1 MQSATKGF
9 FDLERNAR
17 IGPRHP
23 KLGAA
28 GFRVAQWLAAR
39 TMGRAGFHRLGS
51 PFAEARIAE
60 ARDRLTRGET
70 LYLAGLGAPGTH
82 NSGVAL
88 VEVTQARG
96 PRLILNNEEER
107 FSGNKHT
114 SEYPRESIEAMVT
127 TLRGMGRDV
136 GDIFAWLTSWD
147 YPALAGTLART
158 VLEEAPQSLKLLRT
172 TEAAGFDGRRLD
184 QMTRTPKILGKQLGL
199 AGRVPLIVMPHHDN
213 HAWFSFAA
221 SPFADDGEPVAI
233 AVLDGTGDLGS
244 VSLYVVENGTMRR
257 LYCNDSMFDSLGA
270 FYSVISSTQGGWT
283 WLSSEGRY
291 MGAAAWG
298 DMNRAS
304 NPYYQ
309 QLKQVLHFGER
320 GEIRL
325 NRAMANWYCDP
336 FDHPYK
342 HALIDILGE
351 PLKPEQLWNP
361 DAVLRV
367 EDIQHRPDTQDRL
380 DKAAATQLVFE
391 DAMVHVV
398 DHLLRVTGASRL
410 VLTGGVALN
419 AVGNMRLLEHFD
431 AAWFARAFSSEVDP
445 GSRQEN
451 ASKQEA
457 RAPFRSNRNGQG
469 SRAQHNDARLHLW
482 VPPVPGD
489 PGVTIG
495 AAWLF
500 AHLAG
505 SPRGAP
511 LTHAFYC
518 GLPSPRA
525 EIETALAA
533 DDIASRPIGN
543 IATEAGRDAIADLMA
558 FMVARGGVIALFQGA
573 AETGP
578 RALGHR
584 SIFANP
590 CDPNV
595 RERLNERVKY
605 REAIRPL
612 APMATFEAAREYF
625 ELLEGASDADYNAY
639 NYMVLTARGKP
650 HARDKIPAVIH
661 ADGTGRIQIVRAADD
676 PLTYAYLKALGRRIG
691 VEMSVNTSFNVAGP
705 IAQSP
710 SQAIDTLRRSKGLD
724 VVLLVASD
732 GCVYAA
738 WHGGERDSGRFTTW
752 FAEWSAPQTSRG

>member
-1 MQSATKGF
+1 MA
-9 FDLERNAR
+9 
-17 IGPRHP
+17 
-23 KLGAA
+23 
-28 GFRVAQWLAAR
+28 
-39 TMGRAGFHRLGS
+39 RAGFHQLGS
-51 PFAEARIAE
+51 KHADARIAQ
-60 ARDRLTRGET
+60 AREKLARGET
-70 LYLAGLGAPGTH
+70 LCLAGLGAPGTH

-88 VEVTQARG
+88 VEVTQQRG

-107 FSGNKHT
+107 FSGVKHT
-114 SEYPRESIEAMVT
+114 TEYPKASIDAMVEA
-127 TLRGMGRDV
+127 LRGMGRDV
-136 GDIFAWLTSWD
+136 SDIFAWLTSWD
-147 YPALAGTLART
+147 YPTLAGTIARS
-158 VLEEAPQSLKLLRT
+158 VLEEAPQSLRLLRT

-184 QMTRTPKILGKQLGL
+184 QMTRTPKILARQLGL
-199 AGRVPLIVMPHHDN
+199 AEPVPLIAMPHHDN

-221 SPFADDGEPVAI
+221 SPFKDDGDAVAI

-244 VSLYVVENGTMRR
+244 ISLYTVTGGAMRR
-257 LYCNDSMFDSLGA
+257 LYCNESMFDSLGA

-298 DMNRAS
+298 DMDRAS
-304 NPYYQ
+304 NPYYAR
-309 QLKQVLHFGER
+309 LRKVLQFGAD
-320 GEIRL
+320 GEVRL
-325 NRAMANWYCDP
+325 NRALANWYCDP

-342 HALIDILGE
+342 RALIDVLGE
-351 PLKPEQLWNP
+351 PLKPAQLWNP

-367 EDIQHRPDTQDRL
+367 EDIQHRPDTKDRL

-391 DAMVHVV
+391 DAMIHVV
-398 DHLLRVTGASRL
+398 DHLLRTTGANRL

-431 AAWFARAFSSEVDP
+431 EAWFES
-445 GSRQEN
+445 
-451 ASKQEA
+451 
-457 RAPFRSNRNGQG
+457 
-469 SRAQHNDARLHLW
+469 AQQRKSRLHLW

-518 GLPSPRA
+518 GQPPSSG
-525 EIETALAA
+525 EIEAALQAG
-533 DDIASRPIGN
+533 DIASRRIGDV
-543 IATEAGRDAIADLMA
+543 ASLEGRDAVADLMA
-558 FMVARGGVIALFQGA
+558 FMVARNGIIALYQGA

-590 CDPNV
+590 CDAHA

-612 APMATFEAAREYF
+612 APMATLEAAQDYF

-639 NYMVLTARGKP
+639 NYMVLTARAKP
-650 HARDKIPAVIH
+650 HARAKIAAVIH
-661 ADGTGRIQIVRAADD
+661 ADGTGRIQIVREADA
-676 PLTYAYLKALGRRIG
+676 PLTCAYLKALGRRIG

-710 SQAIDTLRRSKGLD
+710 SQAIDTLRRSQGLD
-724 VVLLVASD
+724 VVLLVAE
-732 GCVYAA
+732 GGAVHAA
-738 WHGGERDSGRFTTW
+738 WHAGERDSGRFTGLLS
-752 FAEWSAPQTSRG
+752 EWQAARAAPVAGADSSDQ

>member
-1 MQSATKGF
+1 LKPN
-9 FDLERNAR
+9 RR

-28 GFRVAQWLAAR
+28 GFGAAR
-39 TMGRAGFHRLGS
+39 WLSARLFRAAGFHQLGS
-51 PFAEARIAE
+51 EFADARIAHV
-60 ARDRLTRGET
+60 RDKLRRGET
-70 LYLAGLGAPGTH
+70 VYLAGLGPPGTH

-88 VEVTQARG
+88 VEVTRAHG
-96 PRLILNNEEER
+96 PRLIVNNEEER

-114 SEYPRESIEAMVT
+114 TEYPRQSIDAMVA
-127 TLRGMGRDV
+127 TLRGIGRDI
-136 GDIFAWLTSWD
+136 GDIDAWLTSWD
-147 YPALAGTLART
+147 YPTLAGTLARS
-158 VLEEAPQSLKLLRT
+158 VLEELPQSLKLLRT

-199 AGRVPLIVMPHHDN
+199 SERVPLICLPHHDN

-221 SPFADDGEPVAI
+221 SPFADDDKPVAI
-233 AVLDGTGDLGS
+233 AVLDGTGDRGS
-244 VSLYVVENGTMRR
+244 VSLYVADDGAMRQ
-257 LYCNDSMFDSLGA
+257 LTCNDSMFDSLGA

-298 DMNRAS
+298 DMNRATNS
-304 NPYYQ
+304 HYAR
-309 QLKQVLHFGER
+309 LKEVLDFGR
-320 GEIRL
+320 DGEVRI

-342 HALIDILGE
+342 SALIEVLGA
-351 PLKPEQLWNP
+351 PLKPDQLWNP

-367 EDIQHRPDTQDRL
+367 EDIHHRPDTKDRL

-398 DHLLRVTGASRL
+398 DHLLRTTGASRL

-419 AVGNMRLLEHFD
+419 AVGNMRLLEHFNE
-431 AAWFARAFSSEVDP
+431 AWFAKFQQRK
-445 GSRQEN
+445 
-451 ASKQEA
+451 AS
-457 RAPFRSNRNGQG
+457 
-469 SRAQHNDARLHLW
+469 LHLW
-482 VPPVPGD
+482 VPPTPGD

-505 SPRGAP
+505 APRGDP
-511 LTHAFYC
+511 ISHAFYC
-518 GLPSPRA
+518 GSPPSPEDIA
-525 EIETALAA
+525 TALAA
-533 DDIASRPIGN
+533 GDIASQRIGD
-543 IATEAGRDAIADLMA
+543 ISTPEGRDAVADLMA
-558 FMVARGGVIALFQGA
+558 FMVAHSGIIALYQGA

-590 CDPNV
+590 CDPQA
-595 RERLNERVKY
+595 RERLNERAKY

-612 APMATFEAAREYF
+612 APMATLEAAREYF
-625 ELLEGASDADYNAY
+625 DLLPGASDAGYNAY
-639 NYMVLTARGKP
+639 NYMVLTAQSKP
-650 HARDKIPAVIH
+650 AARAKIPAVIH
-661 ADGTGRIQIVRAADD
+661 ADGTGRIQIVRAEDD

-705 IAQSP
+705 IAQTP
-710 SQAIDTLRRSKGLD
+710 VQAMDTLRRSKGLD
-724 VVLLVASD
+724 AVLLVA
-732 GCVYAA
+732 GNGAVHAA
-738 WHGGERDSGRFTTW
+738 WHGGERDSGRFTGW
-752 FAEWSAPQTSRG
+752 LSQWNERR

>member
-1 MQSATKGF
+1 MA
-9 FDLERNAR
+9 
-17 IGPRHP
+17 
-23 KLGAA
+23 
-28 GFRVAQWLAAR
+28 
-39 TMGRAGFHRLGS
+39 RAGFHQLGS
-51 PFAEARIAE
+51 KHAAARIAQ
-60 ARDRLTRGET
+60 ARGRLARGET

-88 VEVTQARG
+88 VEVTQEGG

-114 SEYPRESIEAMVT
+114 TEYPKASIDAMVT
-127 TLRGMGRDV
+127 ALRGMGRDIS
-136 GDIFAWLTSWD
+136 DIFAWLTSWD
-147 YPALAGTLART
+147 YPTLAGTIARS
-158 VLEEAPQSLKLLRT
+158 VLEEAPQSFKLLRT
-172 TEAAGFDGRRLD
+172 TEAAGFDGRRLE
-184 QMTRTPKILGKQLGL
+184 QMTRTPKILARQLGL
-199 AGRVPLIVMPHHDN
+199 AEPVPLIAMPHHDN

-221 SPFADDGEPVAI
+221 SPFKDDGEAVAI

-244 VSLYVVENGTMRR
+244 ISLYAVTGGAMRR
-257 LYCNDSMFDSLGA
+257 LYCNESMFDSLGA

-298 DMNRAS
+298 DVERAS
-304 NPYYQ
+304 NPYYIR
-309 QLKQVLHFGER
+309 LRQVLQFGAG
-320 GEIRL
+320 GEVKL
-325 NRAMANWYCDP
+325 NRALANWYCDP

-342 HALIDILGE
+342 RTLIDILGE

-361 DAVLRV
+361 DAVLRI
-367 EDIQHRPDTQDRL
+367 EDIQHGPDTQDRL

-391 DAMVHVV
+391 DAMIHVV
-398 DHLLRVTGASRL
+398 DHLLRVTGANRL

-431 AAWFARAFSSEVDP
+431 EAWFES
-445 GSRQEN
+445 
-451 ASKQEA
+451 
-457 RAPFRSNRNGQG
+457 
-469 SRAQHNDARLHLW
+469 AQQRKTRLHLW

-518 GLPSPRA
+518 GLPPTA
-525 EIETALAA
+525 DEIEAALQVG
-533 DDIASRPIGN
+533 DIASQRIGDVSSV
-543 IATEAGRDAIADLMA
+543 EGREAIADLMA
-558 FMVARGGVIALFQGA
+558 FMVAQNGVIALYQGA

-590 CDPNV
+590 RDAHA

-612 APMATFEAAREYF
+612 APMATLEAAQEYF
-625 ELLEGASDADYNAY
+625 ELEQGASDSDYNAY
-639 NYMVLTARGKP
+639 NYMVLTARAKP
-650 HARDKIPAVIH
+650 HARAKIPAVIH
-661 ADGTGRIQIVRAADD
+661 ADGTGRLQIVREADD

-691 VEMSVNTSFNVAGP
+691 VEISVNTSFNVAGP

-710 SQAIDTLRRSKGLD
+710 SQAIDTLRRSRGLD
-724 VVLLVASD
+724 VVLLIAD
-732 GCVYAA
+732 NGAVYAA
-738 WHGGERDSGRFTTW
+738 WHGAERDSGRFTGW
-752 FAEWSAPQTSRG
+752 LSEWQAARAAAVAGADSSDQ